1 MPIGNNRRIL
11 DCDDESRPAP
21 VFNLAKSI
29 NFDYL
34 NDSNNAEDEAD
45 DKSIVA
51 DNSLQFARTP
61 CRSVEK
67 AQFWDSG
74 LESPSPGSSP
84 VTASKSM
91 RNFTVTLSPIPFSYE
106 DSEETNEAMLDSS
119 ITGQENSVHNES
131 GFSFLPQTPGEDT
144 HTPPRRTQLSPNNL
158 SPKLHRSMKK
168 MKQEGSPVLFP
179 SSNYSFPSRQNR
191 VRNFSSR
198 KSLARSIIAQPSRNS
213 TDGSGPQM
221 NTNPFVPNDLDVTKM
236 HIKGRHKEMQRSI
249 WSVSF
254 C

>member
-1 MPIGNNRRIL
+1 MPIGNNQRIL
-11 DCDDESRPAP
+11 DCDDGSRPAP

-34 NDSNNAEDEAD
+34 NDSNNAEVEAD

-74 LESPSPGSSP
+74 LGSPTPGSSP
-84 VTASKSM
+84 VTASKST

-119 ITGQENSVHNES
+119 ITGQENSA
-131 GFSFLPQTPGEDT
+131 PQ
-144 HTPPRRTQLSPNNL
+144 RIW
-158 SPKLHRSMKK
+158 
-168 MKQEGSPVLFP
+168 VLFFTAKLQAGIQILLHVEH
-179 SSNYSFPSRQNR
+179 NYRRIIWALNCTE
-191 VRNFSSR
+191 VWR
-198 KSLARSIIAQPSRNS
+198 K
-213 TDGSGPQM
+213 
-221 NTNPFVPNDLDVTKM
+221 
-236 HIKGRHKEMQRSI
+236 
-249 WSVSF
+249 WS
-254 C
+254 